1 MRHTKLAK
9 FDAICPVLEQPGTNL
24 LTKKV
29 IIHDNFCHSRS
40 SATIPSH
47 RALSP
52 GNLRF
57 GVPSPRG
64 GFLTPLVARV
74 SGLAFG
80 LVLSALTSADA
91 FAQEPHPR
99 PRSRDVHL
107 VMLGAPWWDIGY
119 VTLGGALGAGGLALS
134 PPTVQVAPLDGLGG
148 RAERH
153 DVGVASDVVLYGGM
167 LGVVAL
173 GAISE
178 RWGEGSRGLNVLR
191 APLILGES
199 AIIALGVVSLLK
211 NAVGECRPR
220 AWDDAS
226 GQCVGTTRGMVVRED
241 RVAFPSGHTAPLAAM
256 AGAALGMMVL
266 PSRARVGY
274 WPVLVTAS
282 ALAIANFTLRVVAG
296 AHSWVDTATGFALGA
311 GLGFG
316 TAALHTVTPSAR
328 WTVGASPTGVT
339 LAGTFD

>member
-1 MRHTKLAK
+1 M
-9 FDAICPVLEQPGTNL
+9 
-24 LTKKV
+24 
-29 IIHDNFCHSRS
+29 
-40 SATIPSH
+40 
-47 RALSP
+47 
-52 GNLRF
+52 
-57 GVPSPRG
+57 
-64 GFLTPLVARV
+64 TPLVRNV
-74 SGLAFG
+74 SRLAVCFVSTM
-80 LVLSALTSADA
+80 LVGVNA
-91 FAQEPHPR
+91 FAQEPPPPPR
-99 PRSRDVHL
+99 TRDVHL
-107 VMLGAPWWDIGY
+107 VMLGAPWWDVGFI
-119 VTLGGALGAGGLALS
+119 TLGGAMGAGGLALS
-134 PPTVQVAPLDGLGG
+134 PSAVHVAPLDGLGG
-148 RAERH
+148 RAERR

-167 LGVVAL
+167 AGMVVL
-173 GAISE
+173 GAVSE

-199 AIIALGVVSLLK
+199 ALIALGVVSLLK
-211 NAVGECRPR
+211 NLVGECRPR

-274 WPVLVTAS
+274 WPVLVTAG
-282 ALAIANFTLRVVAG
+282 ALAITNLTLRVVAG

-316 TAALHTVTPSAR
+316 TAALHTVTPAPR